1 MAPRL
6 ATGEEVWLL
15 EADPDLA
22 AGVPPDEVS
31 MLARVTAPVLRL
43 EPAMHWTLPPLPD
56 ATAGLLVLDG
66 LLSRRVQLGGRS
78 SVELLGAGDLVRP
91 WQHDAHAPTIPRVA
105 DWRVREPVTA
115 AVLEPR
121 VIEAIGRTAP
131 AVLTELLAR
140 SVRRAHAL
148 CARLAIVQ
156 MPRLEDRLLA
166 LFWHLADRWGRVDR
180 DGVLLPLP
188 LSHATL
194 AELVAAQR
202 PSVSIALKQ
211 LTEERRIAREA
222 EGGWRLLE
230 AAPPARLVRASNWA
244 PTDEVLKR

>member
-1 MAPRL
+1 MAPRF

-15 EADPDLA
+15 EADPELA
-22 AGVPPDEVS
+22 TGVPPDEAA

-43 EPAMHWTLPPLPD
+43 EPAIRWALPPLPD
-56 ATAGLLVLDG
+56 ATPGLLVLDG
-66 LLSRRVQLGGRS
+66 LLSRRVRLGGRS
-78 SVELLGAGDLVRP
+78 GLELLGAGDLVRP
-91 WQHDAHAPTIPRVA
+91 WQRDAHSPTIPRSA

-121 VIEAIGRTAP
+121 VMEAIARTAP
-131 AVLTELLAR
+131 AALTELLAR
-140 SVRRAHAL
+140 PVRRAHAL

-180 DGVLLPLP
+180 DGVLLPLH

-211 LTEERRIAREA
+211 LTEERRVARGPA
-222 EGGWRLLE
+222 GGWRLLE
-230 AAPPARLVRASNWA
+230 GAPPARLVRASNWA
-244 PTDEVLKR
+244 PTNEVLKR